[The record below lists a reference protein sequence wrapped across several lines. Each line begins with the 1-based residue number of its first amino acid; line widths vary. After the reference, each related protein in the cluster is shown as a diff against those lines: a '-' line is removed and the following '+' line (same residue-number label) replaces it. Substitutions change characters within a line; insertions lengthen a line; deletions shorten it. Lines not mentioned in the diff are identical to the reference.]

1 MGLHSLP
8 LPLSKQLS
16 YIDPMAQSYSSVH
29 STHSDSSATTS
40 LINTKSTTRTSLNAI
55 TSLSS
60 SLHLPRRR
68 THHHHHRRNLSGLA
82 AVTRDRKNS
91 FNKSDQ
97 QITSQSLQKEQ
108 EQNSPLTRNIEAIL
122 NEHLIM
128 INNLLLSYSFNTNI
142 NYPLQNSTFRDF
154 IYTRLNELSQENP
167 MNQRCSSVETKAFID
182 LISSFQMNRG
192 HHYSFLTNS
201 VKNLLISNNDPIHFS
216 HRYSENEDDIIKGR
230 L

>member
-1 MGLHSLP
+1 
-8 LPLSKQLS
+8 
-16 YIDPMAQSYSSVH
+16 MAQSYSSVH

-68 THHHHHRRNLSGLA
+68 THHHHRRNLSGLA

-97 QITSQSLQKEQ
+97 QITSQSLQQEQ
-108 EQNSPLTRNIEAIL
+108 EKNSPLTRNIEAIL

-142 NYPLQNSTFRDF
+142 HYPLQNSTFRDF

-182 LISSFQMNRG
+182 LISSFQMNRA
-192 HHYSFLTNS
+192 HHYSFLTKS
-201 VKNLLISNNDPIHFS
+201 VKDLSISNNDTIHFS
-216 HRYSENEDDIIKGR
+216 NNYSENEDDVIKGR
-230 L
+230 LS

>member
-1 MGLHSLP
+1 MS
-8 LPLSKQLS
+8 
-16 YIDPMAQSYSSVH
+16 QSYSSVH
-29 STHSDSSATTS
+29 STHSDSGATTS

-68 THHHHHRRNLSGLA
+68 GHPRRNLSGLA

-91 FNKSDQ
+91 FNKSEQ
-97 QITSQSLQKEQ
+97 QIISQSLQQEQ
-108 EQNSPLTRNIEAIL
+108 EQKSPLTRNIEGIL

-128 INNLLLSYSFNTNI
+128 INNLLLNYSFNSNI
-142 NYPLQNSTFRDF
+142 SYPIQNSTFRDY

-182 LISSFQMNRG
+182 LISSFQMNRA

-201 VKNLLISNNDPIHFS
+201 VKDLLISNNDPIHFS
-216 HRYSENEDDIIKGR
+216 HRYSENEDDVIKGR
-230 L
+230 LYN